1 MPVARAA
8 QQLIDEVHGVHGR
21 KDDVKILDDT
31 DGLGFQRE
39 VRLTPGAVKAL
50 GDDVLEA
57 LESDDRIDEIVR
69 SSAGAKVVFV
79 ADSRADFNHSFDLAA
94 AVDAASD

>member
-1 MPVARAA
+1 MAVVQAA
-8 QQLIDEVHGVHGR
+8 QQLIDEVHAVHGR
-21 KDDVKILDDT
+21 KDDAKILEEV

-50 GDDVLEA
+50 GDDVLDA
-57 LESDDRIDEIVR
+57 LEEDDRIEEIVR

-79 ADSRADFNHSFDLAA
+79 VDARADFNHSFDVAA
-94 AVDAASD
+94 AVQAASD

>member
-1 MPVARAA
+1 MALVQAA
-8 QQLIDEVHGVHGR
+8 QQLIDEVHAVHGR
-21 KDDVKILDDT
+21 KDDVKALDET

-39 VRLTPGAVKAL
+39 VRLTPGVVKAL

-57 LESDDRIDEIVR
+57 LEADDRIEEIVR

-79 ADSRADFNHSFDLAA
+79 ADSRADFNHSFDVAA
-94 AVDAASD
+94 AVEAAQ